1 MEIMCIILLDM
12 EIRLETKKSLIPI
25 RDQLLNGSCSS
36 FATSA
41 AIEGLVKIKNG
52 HLIELS
58 PQYIMDGLSK
68 GCDGGS
74 EHDGWEIVQKRGV
87 VTERTYPYVVC
98 SFVDKHAFLKTIAY
112 QPVACNQN

>member
-1 MEIMCIILLDM
+1 MPEKI
-12 EIRLETKKSLIPI
+12 TKPNHSIVI
-25 RDQLLNGSCSS
+25 VGYGDNVHYFVEYGGSCWS

-87 VTERTYPYVVC
+87 VTERAYPYVGC
-98 SFVDKHAFLKTIAY
+98 SVPFVDEHAFLKTVAY